1 MTVPNLDKFE
11 AAIAARRAEKEARQ
25 EFQRI
30 KKATADPDLVPQL
43 QFERKPEDDLIDQ
56 ALTNLSIVEA
66 YNRWCGK
73 MKPAKRSGQT
83 EGVMISC
90 PIPGHRDSN
99 PSAWANTEKNTW
111 FCGACNTGGDI
122 YDIAAYHLNLPVPGY
137 KEGKQFHDLRRSM
150 VQDLGYVVQRSDD
163 IKIPDNIYKP
173 APVTEIIDNSP
184 SIEELEAEI
193 FPSLNWRDIVPE
205 DSFIYQYVNACSI
218 DDAAEEYH
226 FWNAMVAVGLAVGR
240 DVSLMDFKPV
250 YGNLLLCLLGKS
262 GDRKS
267 RSQGHLKTLLEMA
280 IPYDYSS
287 DVSKGIKPI
296 QGTAS
301 GEALIRGF
309 YRPIFDS
316 MNPKMVLDY
325 SRIRGLVEFPELSSL
340 IHRTERMGSTLKDIL
355 LQFSDGD
362 DRISNHSITNGESF
376 AKHSFASVITTTQ
389 PDSLKHLISEEDTG
403 NGFLNRWLFAS
414 GTPKKKIAVGGA
426 TIDLLDAGVSL
437 QNIHGQLPRSVG
449 WSENGLKAF
458 SDHFYTE
465 LDDIADKSPI
475 LTRLDLLEKKLLLL
489 LAINENLNEIDEST
503 VESMLKMHSYL
514 LSTYETTARN
524 TVRQSIN
531 GEIYNELIRHIQRL
545 TPKMPFGPTKKNIK
559 DRLARKNYDPAV
571 VQKMFELLSKND
583 DIQISKGDDN
593 KPGPKTDH
601 FKWIGTS

>member
-11 AAIAARRAEKEARQ
+11 AAIAARRATKAATQ

-30 KKATADPDLVPQL
+30 KKATYANDLVPQI

-99 PSAWANTEKNTW
+99 PSAWANTDKNTW

-122 YDIAAYHLNLPVPGY
+122 YDIAAFHLNLPVPGY
-137 KEGKQFHDLRRSM
+137 KTGKQFHDLRRSM

-163 IKIPDNIYKP
+163 VRVPDNIYKP
-173 APVTEIIDNSP
+173 EPIAEIIDNSP
-184 SIEELEAEI
+184 SLEELEAEI

-205 DSFIYQYVNACSI
+205 DSFVYQYVNACSV

-226 FWNAMVAVGLAVGR
+226 FWNAMVAVGMAVGR

-250 YGNLLLCLLGKS
+250 FGNLLVCLLGKS

-267 RSQGHLKTLLEMA
+267 RSQGHLKTLFNMA
-280 IPYDYSS
+280 IPYDHSS
-287 DVSKGIKPI
+287 DVSKGIKHI

-309 YRPIFDS
+309 YRPIYDS
-316 MNPKMVLDY
+316 ASPKLIIDY
-325 SRIRGLVEFPELSSL
+325 SRIRGLVEFPELASL
-340 IHRTERMGSTLKDIL
+340 IHRTERMGSTLKEVI
-355 LQFSDGD
+355 LQFADAD
-362 DRISNHSITNGESF
+362 ERISNSSITNGESF

-414 GTPKKKIAVGGA
+414 GTPKKKIPVGGA

-437 QNIHGQLPRSVG
+437 QNIHGQLPRMIT
-449 WSENGLKAF
+449 WSENGLKSF

-503 VESMLKMHSYL
+503 VESMIKMHGYL
-514 LSTYETTARN
+514 LSTYDSTARN

-531 GEIYNELIRHIQRL
+531 SEIYNEILRHIQRL
-545 TPKMPFGPTKKNIK
+545 TPKFLPYGPTKKNIR
-559 DRLARKNYDPAV
+559 DRLARKNWDPAV

-583 DIQISKGDDN
+583 DIEISQGDPG
-593 KPGPKTDH
+593 KPGRKADH
-601 FKWIGTS
+601 FKWIS